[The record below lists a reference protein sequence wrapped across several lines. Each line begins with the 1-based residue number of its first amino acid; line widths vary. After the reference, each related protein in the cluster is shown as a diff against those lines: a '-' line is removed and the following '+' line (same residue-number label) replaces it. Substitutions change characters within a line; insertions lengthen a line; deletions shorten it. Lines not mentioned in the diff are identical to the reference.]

1 MQTRT
6 TNPTSSFAPFDLNYQ
21 KDIARFAVQAGDC
34 FSRMRDHKG
43 QPVSEGMV
51 YAALGLL
58 YASKARDQAEMDEI
72 TRNLT
77 VALYHAFRLK
87 PPK

>member
-1 MQTRT
+1 
-6 TNPTSSFAPFDLNYQ
+6 
-21 KDIARFAVQAGDC
+21 
-34 FSRMRDHKG
+34 MRDHKG

-77 VALYHAFRLK
+77 VALYYAFRLK